1 MHYELEIIGFDIVSC
16 SIAQA
21 YGASRIELCANPE
34 EGGTTPSFGMIEQ
47 AKKSC
52 SIPIFP
58 IIRPRGGDF
67 LYDKLEFEA
76 MKSDIKSC
84 LSIGC
89 EGVVLGLLKKDG
101 SIDEERTQELVDLAG
116 PMEVTFH
123 RAFDRVSDPVVAL
136 EIIISIGCKRIL
148 TSGLSKTAVE
158 GKQLLQQLIK
168 QADNRITIMPGSGVR
183 SSNVIEL
190 AQSTGATAFHSSA
203 RKLLVSKMDYL
214 NPNMAEDLKHASV
227 DEEEVSRLKTA
238 LDQFFNNQQ

>member
-58 IIRPRGGDF
+58 IVRPRGGDF